1 MRCVLFVFEIM
12 YWPISNCL
20 RVGEG
25 MPQTYGKI
33 ATVLEAFKLSENAPL
48 DKLMLSEAKMKSN
61 TLDLQDQKDIK

>member
-1 MRCVLFVFEIM
+1 
-12 YWPISNCL
+12 
-20 RVGEG
+20 